1 MRNGFLTCVF
11 ALAAMPATAGAAV
24 PYDAIV
30 EPYVRAQQFMGAVLV
45 ARGDQILL
53 DKAYGFANLEW
64 SVPNTTATKFRV
76 GSITKQFTAAAI
88 LKLEERGLLRVDD
101 PIGRYLPGAPA
112 TWRGITVINL
122 LTHTAGVPD
131 VTELPEPAAT
141 PEQLVALL
149 QARPTEFEAGERFQY
164 SNSGYVV
171 LGHLLER
178 VTGASYGAF
187 LRENVFGPA
196 GMTESGYDTGGAVVA
211 RLASGYV
218 RGSAGLTNAP
228 FVHVSV
234 ANAAG
239 AVYSTTHDLL
249 RWTRALFDGCV
260 VSRASLARMTT
271 PFMNEY
277 GFGVGVRT
285 ERGRTLIV
293 HDGDIGGFGAAL
305 EYTLASAS
313 HVAVLG
319 YVWGHWRP
327 IEG

>member
-1 MRNGFLTCVF
+1 
-11 ALAAMPATAGAAV
+11 
-24 PYDAIV
+24 
-30 EPYVRAQQFMGAVLV
+30 
-45 ARGDQILL
+45 
-53 DKAYGFANLEW
+53 
-64 SVPNTTATKFRV
+64 
-76 GSITKQFTAAAI
+76 
-88 LKLEERGLLRVDD
+88 
-101 PIGRYLPGAPA
+101 
-112 TWRGITVINL
+112 
-122 LTHTAGVPD
+122 
-131 VTELPEPAAT
+131 
-141 PEQLVALL
+141 
-149 QARPTEFEAGERFQY
+149 
-164 SNSGYVV
+164 
-171 LGHLLER
+171 
-178 VTGASYGAF
+178 
-187 LRENVFGPA
+187 
-196 GMTESGYDTGGAVVA
+196 A

-305 EYTLASAS
+305 AYYPASES
-313 HVAVLG
+313 TVAVLG
-319 YVWGHWRP
+319 NVGGTSAPLEVASRLASAAHGDEDQPPTERRAIPVATTTLASYVGTYA
-327 IEG
+327 